1 MKFWRVVVVRVQSV
15 RELSVQGRVEL
26 HVNPKKI
33 RSSTAVS
40 RPARFFGRLMVF
52 AVALLAVLGFGLAA
66 AGAEDDGY
74 ALRVQVKDQVRTP
87 DGKTDNQ
94 PVPGV
99 AVSVTDST
107 GLEVGSGITDE
118 EGVVIVPVPSRSDY
132 TITLDESTLPAG
144 TKLDARTP
152 AVQNVL
158 TDSFVTKTKVVT
170 YFTGEAQNV
179 SQSGFER
186 VAQRVSDGVR
196 LGLILAMCSV
206 GLSLIFG
213 TTGLTNFAHGEM
225 VTFGGLTAFIFN
237 VTGLSFLG
245 FLSFLPGVKPDG
257 TFHIFWAAPLGILLG
272 GFFGWALNKSVFGP
286 LRRRGIG
293 MVTQMVLTVGLSILL
308 RNFFLSRF
316 EGRTRP
322 FADFSLQKT
331 WDLGPVNITPRDFV
345 VSVLSFVILVV
356 TALSLRYTRLGKA
369 TRAVSDNPDLASAT
383 GIDSEKV
390 IRLVWILGG
399 TLAAAGG
406 VFRGLDEQ
414 VSFDMGGRLLFLLFA
429 GITLGGLGS
438 AFGALVGGFVVGIM
452 VEVSSLVVPTE
463 LKTAP
468 ALLVLILVL
477 LFRPQGILGRAQRV
491 G

>member
-1 MKFWRVVVVRVQSV
+1 MAVQDGFGTGF
-15 RELSVQGRVEL
+15 LGRVEFQVKSSL
-26 HVNPKKI
+26 
-33 RSSTAVS
+33 RSS
-40 RPARFFGRLMVF
+40 PLIRLF
-52 AVALLAVLGFGLAA
+52 ILAAAIFSVLGFALSPAQ
-66 AGAEDDGY
+66 AEDSEY
-74 ALRVQVKDQVRTP
+74 ALRIQVKDQVRTS

-99 AVSVTDST
+99 EVTVTDSSGLVVET
-107 GLEVGSGITDE
+107 GTTDA
-118 EGVVIVPVPSRSDY
+118 EGVLIIPVPTRADY
-132 TITLDESTLPAG
+132 TVSLNEATLPSG
-144 TKLDARTP
+144 EKLDSRTP
-152 AVQNVL
+152 AIQNVL
-158 TDSFVTKTKVVT
+158 TDSFVTKTKVIT
-170 YFTGEAQNV
+170 YFTGESQNV

-186 VAQRVSDGVR
+186 VAQRFSDGIR

-225 VTFGGLTAFIFN
+225 VTFGGIMAFVFN
-237 VTGLSFLG
+237 VTGLTFLG
-245 FLSFLPGVKPDG
+245 FLGFIPGIRDDG
-257 TFHIFWAAPLGILLG
+257 TFHIFWAAPIGIILG
-272 GFFGWALNKSVFGP
+272 GGFGWALNKGIFGP
-286 LRRRGIG
+286 LRRRGVG
-293 MVTQMVLTVGLSILL
+293 LVTQMVLTVGLSIAL

-322 FADFSLQKT
+322 FADFSLQKA
-331 WDLGPVNITPRDFV
+331 WDLGPINITPRDFT
-345 VSVLSFVILVV
+345 VSILCLIILVV
-356 TALSLRYTRLGKA
+356 TALGLRFTRLGKA

-399 TLAAAGG
+399 CLAAAGG
-406 VFRGLDEQ
+406 IFRGLDEQ

-438 AFGALVGGFVVGIM
+438 AFGALVGGFVIGIL

-468 ALLVLILVL
+468 ALVILILVL
-477 LFRPQGILGRAQRV
+477 LLRPQGILGRAQRV

>member
-1 MKFWRVVVVRVQSV
+1 MAVQDGFGKGFLGRVVFQVKSS
-15 RELSVQGRVEL
+15 L
-26 HVNPKKI
+26 
-33 RSSTAVS
+33 RSS
-40 RPARFFGRLMVF
+40 PLIRLF
-52 AVALLAVLGFGLAA
+52 ILAAAIFSVLGFALSPAQ
-66 AGAEDDGY
+66 AEDSEY
-74 ALRVQVKDQVRTP
+74 ALRIQVKDQVRTS

-99 AVSVTDST
+99 EVTVTDSSGLVVET
-107 GLEVGSGITDE
+107 GTTDA
-118 EGVVIVPVPSRSDY
+118 EGVLIISVPTRADY
-132 TITLDESTLPAG
+132 TVSLNEATLPSG
-144 TKLDARTP
+144 EKLDSRTP
-152 AVQNVL
+152 AIQNVL
-158 TDSFVTKTKVVT
+158 TDSFVTKTKVIT
-170 YFTGEAQNV
+170 YFTGESQNV

-186 VAQRVSDGVR
+186 VAQRFSDGIR

-225 VTFGGLTAFIFN
+225 VTFGGIMAFVFN
-237 VTGLSFLG
+237 VTGLTFLG
-245 FLSFLPGVKPDG
+245 FLGFIPGIRDDG
-257 TFHIFWAAPLGILLG
+257 TFHIFWAAPIGIILG
-272 GFFGWALNKSVFGP
+272 GGFGWALNKGIFGP
-286 LRRRGIG
+286 LRRRGVG
-293 MVTQMVLTVGLSILL
+293 LVTQMVLTVGLSIAL

-322 FADFSLQKT
+322 FADFSLQKA
-331 WDLGPVNITPRDFV
+331 WDLGPINITPRDFT
-345 VSVLSFVILVV
+345 VSILCLIILVV
-356 TALSLRYTRLGKA
+356 TALGLRFTRLGKA

-399 TLAAAGG
+399 CLAAAGG
-406 VFRGLDEQ
+406 IFRGLDEQ

-438 AFGALVGGFVVGIM
+438 AFGALVGGFVIGIL

-468 ALLVLILVL
+468 ALVILILVL
-477 LFRPQGILGRAQRV
+477 LLRPQGILGRAQRV

>member
-1 MKFWRVVVVRVQSV
+1 MAVQDGFGTGFLGRVVFQVKSS
-15 RELSVQGRVEL
+15 L
-26 HVNPKKI
+26 
-33 RSSTAVS
+33 RSS
-40 RPARFFGRLMVF
+40 PLIRLF
-52 AVALLAVLGFGLAA
+52 ILAAAIFSVLGFALSPAQ
-66 AGAEDDGY
+66 AEDSEY
-74 ALRVQVKDQVRTP
+74 ALRIQVKDQVRTS

-99 AVSVTDST
+99 EVTVTDSSGLVVET
-107 GLEVGSGITDE
+107 GTTDA
-118 EGVVIVPVPSRSDY
+118 EGVLIISVPTRADY
-132 TITLDESTLPAG
+132 TVSLNEATLPSG
-144 TKLDARTP
+144 EKLDSRTP
-152 AVQNVL
+152 AIQNVL
-158 TDSFVTKTKVVT
+158 TDSFVTKTKVIT
-170 YFTGEAQNV
+170 YFTGESQNV

-186 VAQRVSDGVR
+186 VAQRFSDGIR

-225 VTFGGLTAFIFN
+225 VTFGGIMAFVFN
-237 VTGLSFLG
+237 VTGLTFLG
-245 FLSFLPGVKPDG
+245 FLGFIPGIRDDG
-257 TFHIFWAAPLGILLG
+257 TFHIFWAAPIGIILG
-272 GFFGWALNKSVFGP
+272 GGFGWALNKGIFGP
-286 LRRRGIG
+286 LRRRGVG
-293 MVTQMVLTVGLSILL
+293 LVTQMVLTVGLSIAL

-322 FADFSLQKT
+322 FADFSLQKA
-331 WDLGPVNITPRDFV
+331 WDLGPINITPRDFT
-345 VSVLSFVILVV
+345 VSILCLIILVV
-356 TALSLRYTRLGKA
+356 TALGLRFTRLGKA

-399 TLAAAGG
+399 CLAAAGG
-406 VFRGLDEQ
+406 IFRGLDEQ

-438 AFGALVGGFVVGIM
+438 AFGALVGGFVIGIL

-468 ALLVLILVL
+468 ALLILILVL
-477 LFRPQGILGRAQRV
+477 LLRPQGILGRAQRV

>member
-1 MKFWRVVVVRVQSV
+1 MAVQDGFGTGF
-15 RELSVQGRVEL
+15 LGRVEFQVKSSL
-26 HVNPKKI
+26 
-33 RSSTAVS
+33 RSS
-40 RPARFFGRLMVF
+40 PLIRLF
-52 AVALLAVLGFGLAA
+52 ILAAAIFSVLGFALSPAQ
-66 AGAEDDGY
+66 AEDSEY
-74 ALRVQVKDQVRTP
+74 ALRIQVKDQVRTS

-99 AVSVTDST
+99 EVTVTDS
-107 GLEVGSGITDE
+107 SGIVVETGTTDA
-118 EGVVIVPVPSRSDY
+118 EGVLIISVPTRADY
-132 TITLDESTLPAG
+132 TVSLNEATLPSG
-144 TKLDARTP
+144 EKLDSRTP
-152 AVQNVL
+152 ATQNVL
-158 TDSFVTKTKVVT
+158 TDSFVTKTKVIT
-170 YFTGEAQNV
+170 YFTGESQNV

-186 VAQRVSDGVR
+186 VAQRFSDGIR

-225 VTFGGLTAFIFN
+225 VTFGGIMAFVFN
-237 VTGLSFLG
+237 VTGLTFLG
-245 FLSFLPGVKPDG
+245 FLGFIPGIRDDG
-257 TFHIFWAAPLGILLG
+257 TFHIFWAAPIGIILG
-272 GFFGWALNKSVFGP
+272 GGFGWALNKGIFGP
-286 LRRRGIG
+286 LRRRGVG
-293 MVTQMVLTVGLSILL
+293 LVTQMVLTVGLSIAL

-322 FADFSLQKT
+322 FADFSLQKA
-331 WDLGPVNITPRDFV
+331 WDLGPINITPRDFT
-345 VSVLSFVILVV
+345 VSILCLIILVV
-356 TALSLRYTRLGKA
+356 TALGLRFTRLGKA

-399 TLAAAGG
+399 CLAAAGG
-406 VFRGLDEQ
+406 IFRGLDEQ

-438 AFGALVGGFVVGIM
+438 AFGALVGGFVIGIL

-468 ALLVLILVL
+468 ALIILILVL
-477 LFRPQGILGRAQRV
+477 LLRPQGILGRAQRV

>member
-1 MKFWRVVVVRVQSV
+1 MQSSPIVR
-15 RELSVQGRVEL
+15 LIIL
-26 HVNPKKI
+26 A
-33 RSSTAVS
+33 TAIFS
-40 RPARFFGRLMVF
+40 
-52 AVALLAVLGFGLAA
+52 VLGFALSPAQ
-66 AGAEDDGY
+66 AEDSEY
-74 ALRVQVKDQVRTP
+74 ALRIQVKDQGRTT

-99 AVSVTDST
+99 EITVTDSAGLVVDT
-107 GLEVGSGITDE
+107 GATDT
-118 EGVVIVPVPSRSDY
+118 EGVLIISVPARADY
-132 TITLDESTLPAG
+132 TVTLNEETLPSGKTLDS
-144 TKLDARTP
+144 KTP

-170 YFTGEAQNV
+170 YFT
-179 SQSGFER
+179 
-186 VAQRVSDGVR
+186 
-196 LGLILAMCSV
+196 GLILAMCSV

-225 VTFGGLTAFIFN
+225 VTFGGIMAFVFN
-237 VTGLSFLG
+237 VTGLTFLG
-245 FLSFLPGVKPDG
+245 FLSFIPGIHEDG
-257 TFHIFWAAPLGILLG
+257 TFHIFWAAPLGIVLG
-272 GFFGWALNKSVFGP
+272 GGFGWALNKGIFGP
-286 LRRRGIG
+286 LRRRGVG
-293 MVTQMVLTVGLSILL
+293 LVTQMVLTVGLSIAL

-322 FADFSLQKT
+322 FADFSLQKA
-331 WDLGPVNITPRDFV
+331 WNLGPINITPRDFI
-345 VSVLSFVILVV
+345 VSVLCLVILIV
-356 TALSLRYTRLGKA
+356 TALGLRFTRLGKA

-399 TLAAAGG
+399 CLAAAGG
-406 VFRGLDEQ
+406 IFRGLDEQ

-438 AFGALVGGFVVGIM
+438 AFGALVGGFVIGIL

-468 ALLVLILVL
+468 ALLILILVL
-477 LFRPQGILGRAQRV
+477 LLRPQGILGRAQRV

>member
-1 MKFWRVVVVRVQSV
+1 MK
-15 RELSVQGRVEL
+15 
-26 HVNPKKI
+26 
-33 RSSTAVS
+33 SSPIARLLILATAIFS
-40 RPARFFGRLMVF
+40 
-52 AVALLAVLGFGLAA
+52 VLGFALSPAQ
-66 AGAEDDGY
+66 AEDSEY
-74 ALRVQVKDQVRTP
+74 ALRIQVKDQGRTA

-99 AVSVTDST
+99 EITVTDST
-107 GLEVGSGITDE
+107 GSVVETGVTDAEGI
-118 EGVVIVPVPSRSDY
+118 VIISVPTRADY
-132 TITLDESTLPAG
+132 TVSLNEVTLPSG
-144 TKLDARTP
+144 EQLDAKTP
-152 AVQNVL
+152 AIQNVL

-170 YFTGEAQNV
+170 YFTGDSQNV

-186 VAQRVSDGVR
+186 VAQRFSDGIR

-225 VTFGGLTAFIFN
+225 VTFGGIMAFVFN
-237 VTGLSFLG
+237 VTGLTFLG
-245 FLSFLPGVKPDG
+245 FLSFIPGIQDDG
-257 TFHIFWAAPLGILLG
+257 TFHIFWAAPLGIILG
-272 GFFGWALNKSVFGP
+272 GGFGWALNKGIFGP

-293 MVTQMVLTVGLSILL
+293 LVTQMVLTVGLSIAL

-322 FADFSLQKT
+322 FADFSLQRA
-331 WDLGPVNITPRDFV
+331 WDFGPVSITPRDFIM
-345 VSVLSFVILVV
+345 SILCLAILIV
-356 TALSLRYTRLGKA
+356 TALGLRFTRLGKA

-399 TLAAAGG
+399 CLAAAGG
-406 VFRGLDEQ
+406 IFRGLDEQ

-438 AFGALVGGFVVGIM
+438 AFGALVGGFVIGIL

-468 ALLVLILVL
+468 ALVILILVL
-477 LFRPQGILGRAQRV
+477 LLRPEGILGRAQRV

>member
-1 MKFWRVVVVRVQSV
+1 MAVQDGFGTGF
-15 RELSVQGRVEL
+15 LGRVEFQVKSSL
-26 HVNPKKI
+26 
-33 RSSTAVS
+33 RSS
-40 RPARFFGRLMVF
+40 PLIRLF
-52 AVALLAVLGFGLAA
+52 ILAA
-66 AGAEDDGY
+66 AIFSVFGFALSPAQAEDSEY
-74 ALRVQVKDQVRTP
+74 ALRIQVRDQVRTS

-99 AVSVTDST
+99 EVTVTDS
-107 GLEVGSGITDE
+107 SGIVVETGTTDA
-118 EGVVIVPVPSRSDY
+118 EGVLIISVPTRADY
-132 TITLDESTLPAG
+132 TVSLNEATLPSG
-144 TKLDARTP
+144 EKLDSRTP
-152 AVQNVL
+152 ATQNVL
-158 TDSFVTKTKVVT
+158 TDSFVTKTKVIT
-170 YFTGEAQNV
+170 YFTGESQNV

-186 VAQRVSDGVR
+186 VAQRFSDGIR

-225 VTFGGLTAFIFN
+225 VTFGGIMAFVFN
-237 VTGLSFLG
+237 VTGLTFLG
-245 FLSFLPGVKPDG
+245 FLGFIPGIRDDG
-257 TFHIFWAAPLGILLG
+257 TFHIFWAAPIGIILG
-272 GFFGWALNKSVFGP
+272 GGFGWALNKGIFGP
-286 LRRRGIG
+286 LRRRGVG
-293 MVTQMVLTVGLSILL
+293 LVTQMVLTVGLSIAL

-322 FADFSLQKT
+322 FADFSLQKA
-331 WDLGPVNITPRDFV
+331 WDLGPINITPRDFT
-345 VSVLSFVILVV
+345 VSILCLIILVV
-356 TALSLRYTRLGKA
+356 TALGLRFTRLGKA

-399 TLAAAGG
+399 CLAAAGG
-406 VFRGLDEQ
+406 IFRGLDEQ

-438 AFGALVGGFVVGIM
+438 AFGALVGGFVIGIL

-468 ALLVLILVL
+468 ALIILILVL
-477 LFRPQGILGRAQRV
+477 LLRPQGILGRAQRV

>member
-1 MKFWRVVVVRVQSV
+1 MAERNGSGTGILGRVVFQVKSPRQSSPFVR
-15 RELSVQGRVEL
+15 LFIL
-26 HVNPKKI
+26 A
-33 RSSTAVS
+33 TAIFS
-40 RPARFFGRLMVF
+40 
-52 AVALLAVLGFGLAA
+52 VLGFALSPAQ
-66 AGAEDDGY
+66 AEDSEY
-74 ALRVQVKDQVRTP
+74 ALRIQVKDQVRTSE
-87 DGKTDNQ
+87 GKTDNQ

-99 AVSVTDST
+99 EITVTDST
-107 GLEVGSGITDE
+107 GSVVETGVTDAEGI
-118 EGVVIVPVPSRSDY
+118 VIIAVPTRADY
-132 TITLDESTLPAG
+132 TVSLNEETLPSG
-144 TKLDARTP
+144 EQLDAKTP

-158 TDSFVTKTKVVT
+158 TDSFITKTKVLT
-170 YFTGEAQNV
+170 YFTGESQNV

-186 VAQRVSDGVR
+186 VAQRFSDGIR

-225 VTFGGLTAFIFN
+225 VTFGGIMAFVFN

-245 FLSFLPGVKPDG
+245 FLGFIPGIRDDG
-257 TFHIFWAAPLGILLG
+257 TFHIFWAAPIGIILG
-272 GFFGWALNKSVFGP
+272 GGFGWALNKGIFGP
-286 LRRRGIG
+286 LRRRGVG
-293 MVTQMVLTVGLSILL
+293 LVTQMVLTVGLSIAL

-322 FADFSLQKT
+322 FADFSLQKA
-331 WDLGPVNITPRDFV
+331 WDLGPINITPRDFT
-345 VSVLSFVILVV
+345 VSILCLIILVV
-356 TALSLRYTRLGKA
+356 TALGLRFTRLGKA

-399 TLAAAGG
+399 CLAAAGG
-406 VFRGLDEQ
+406 IFRGLDEQ

-438 AFGALVGGFVVGIM
+438 AFGALVGGFVIGIL

-468 ALLVLILVL
+468 ALIILILVL
-477 LFRPQGILGRAQRV
+477 LLRPQGILGRAQRV

>member
-1 MKFWRVVVVRVQSV
+1 MAERVGSGTGF
-15 RELSVQGRVEL
+15 LGRVEFQVKSSL
-26 HVNPKKI
+26 
-33 RSSTAVS
+33 RSS
-40 RPARFFGRLMVF
+40 PLIRLF
-52 AVALLAVLGFGLAA
+52 ILAA
-66 AGAEDDGY
+66 AIFSVFGFALSPAQAEDSEY
-74 ALRVQVKDQVRTP
+74 ALRIQVKDQVRTS

-99 AVSVTDST
+99 EVTVTDS
-107 GLEVGSGITDE
+107 SGIVVETGTTDA
-118 EGVVIVPVPSRSDY
+118 EGVLIISVPTRADY
-132 TITLDESTLPAG
+132 TVSLNEATLPSG
-144 TKLDARTP
+144 EKLDSRTP
-152 AVQNVL
+152 ATQNVL
-158 TDSFVTKTKVVT
+158 TDSFVTKTKVIT
-170 YFTGEAQNV
+170 YFTGESQNV

-186 VAQRVSDGVR
+186 IAQRFSDGIR

-225 VTFGGLTAFIFN
+225 VTFGGIMAFVFN
-237 VTGLSFLG
+237 VTGLTFLG
-245 FLSFLPGVKPDG
+245 FLGFIPGIRDDG
-257 TFHIFWAAPLGILLG
+257 TFHIFWAAPIGIILG
-272 GFFGWALNKSVFGP
+272 GGFGWALNKGIFGP
-286 LRRRGIG
+286 LRRRGVG
-293 MVTQMVLTVGLSILL
+293 LVTQMVLTVGLSIAL

-322 FADFSLQKT
+322 FADFSLQKA
-331 WDLGPVNITPRDFV
+331 WDLGPINITPRDFT
-345 VSVLSFVILVV
+345 VSILCLIILVV
-356 TALSLRYTRLGKA
+356 TALGLRFTRLGKA

-399 TLAAAGG
+399 CLAAAGG
-406 VFRGLDEQ
+406 IFRGLDEQ

-438 AFGALVGGFVVGIM
+438 AFGALVGGFVIGIL

-468 ALLVLILVL
+468 ALIILILVL
-477 LFRPQGILGRAQRV
+477 LLRPQGILGRAQRV